1 MTPCYSD
8 GNQPPAIEKV
18 IVEKKIENPITLR
31 QNAQLLEENKFL
43 TAGLCA
49 IITELNKIGIANK
62 VISQAS
68 KSGLID
74 LMKFWHQ
81 HAFEDEV
88 RIAVEL
94 HKFSEHEQEIIKRL
108 LNEKETTNETNR
120 L

>member
-1 MTPCYSD
+1 MAPCYSGD
-8 GNQPPAIEKV
+8 GQPPAHYRTESV
-18 IVEKKIENPITLR
+18 IVEKTIENPITLR
-31 QNAQLLEENKFL
+31 QNAQLLDENKYL

-49 IITELNKIGIANK
+49 IITELSKRGIANE

-74 LMKFWHQ
+74 LMKFWYQ

-94 HKFSEHEQEIIKRL
+94 HKFSEHEQGIMKRL
-108 LNEKETTNETNR
+108 LNEKEADK
-120 L
+120 